1 MTNALIGFI
10 VLLVLMLVRV
20 PIALALAVVGFA
32 GCVLYI
38 GVAPAISMTGQ
49 IIIDT
54 GFHYEL
60 SILPLFILMGNFIS
74 RSGISDE
81 LYEAC
86 YAFLG
91 HLRGG
96 LAMATVAACAGFSA
110 VCGSSLATVAT
121 MANVAMPPMRRKG
134 YAESLAAG
142 SIAAGGTLGILIPPS
157 IIMVIYGIL
166 TETNIGALFIAGILP
181 GVLAVTLYLLA
192 VFVVTRV
199 NPKAGPAGD
208 RTSWSGR
215 IASLRNV
222 GVVIALFVFIIGG
235 IYLGM
240 FTATEAGGI
249 GATVS
254 FLICIWRRKLSFAVL
269 RRIVADTTQT
279 TGMIFMVLIGALI
292 FSSFVNLSGLPSEL
306 LSWMQ
311 GLGLGPYGVLLLIL
325 VIYLILGCIFDSMA
339 MILLTVPLF
348 FPIITSLG
356 FHPIWFGVVVVVVT
370 EIAMITPPVG
380 MNVFVLRA
388 TLQDVPTRTIFKGV
402 MPFVAV
408 DIIRLALLVA
418 FPAIILLLPSM
429 MNR

>member
-1 MTNALIGFI
+1 MTNSLIGFVI
-10 VLLVLMLVRV
+10 LLVLMLVRV

-32 GCVLYI
+32 GCVFYI
-38 GVAPAISMTGQ
+38 GVMPAISMTGQ

-74 RSGISDE
+74 HSKISDE

-121 MANVAMPPMRRKG
+121 MSNVAMPPMRRKG

-181 GVLAVTLYLLA
+181 GVLAIALYLLA
-192 VFVVTRV
+192 VFVVTRM
-199 NPKAGPAGD
+199 NPEAGPAGE
-208 RTSWSGR
+208 RTSWRGR

-254 FLICIWRRKLSFAVL
+254 FLICVWRKRLTFAVL

-356 FHPIWFGVVVVVVT
+356 FHPIWFGIIVVVVT

-408 DIIRLALLVA
+408 DVIRLALLVA

>member
-1 MTNALIGFI
+1 MTNALVGFL
-10 VLLVLMLVRV
+10 VLMVLMLVRV

-32 GCVLYI
+32 GCIVYI
-38 GVAPAISMTGQ
+38 GVDPAISMLGQ
-49 IIIDT
+49 IVIDT

-60 SILPLFILMGNFIS
+60 SILPLFILMGTFIG

-96 LAMATVAACAGFSA
+96 LAMATIAACAGFSA

-134 YAESLAAG
+134 YADSLAAG

-181 GVLAVTLYLLA
+181 GILAVFLYLLA
-192 VFVVTRV
+192 IVIVTRL
-199 NPKAGPAGD
+199 NPESGPAGD
-208 RTSWSGR
+208 RTSWRDR

-222 GVVIALFVFIIGG
+222 GIVIALFVFIIGG

-254 FLICIWRRKLSFAVL
+254 FFICLWRRKLTFPIL
-269 RRIVADTTQT
+269 KEIVADTTQT
-279 TGMIFMVLIGALI
+279 TAMIFMVLIGALI
-292 FSSFVNLSGLPSEL
+292 FSSFINLSGVPSEL
-306 LSWMQ
+306 TAWMQ
-311 GLGLGPYGVLLLIL
+311 DLGLGAYGALILIL
-325 VIYLILGCIFDSMA
+325 VIYLILGCVFDSMA
-339 MILLTVPLF
+339 MILLTVPIF
-348 FPIITSLG
+348 FPIMMSFG
-356 FHPIWFGVVVVVVT
+356 FHPVWFGVIVVVIT

-388 TLQDVPTRTIFKGV
+388 TLHDVPTRTIFRGV
-402 MPFVAV
+402 LPFVAV

-418 FPAIILLLPSM
+418 FPTIILLLPSM